1 MANTNIKARVIHK
14 HGVQANWEKATDF
27 IPMKG
32 EIVIYDTDET
42 YAYERIKIGDG
53 VTEINQLPFNIDT
66 ITDTEIDEVCG
77 ATIQSAEEVMV

>member
-1 MANTNIKARVIHK
+1 MANTNIKARVVHR
-14 HGVQANWEKATDF
+14 HGTQANWEKITDF

-32 EIVIYDTDET
+32 EIVIYDADDT

-53 VTEINQLPFNIDT
+53 VTEANQLPFNIEV
-66 ITDTEIDEVCG
+66 ITDDEIDEVCN

>member
-1 MANTNIKARVIHK
+1 MANTNINARVIHK
-14 HGVQANWEKATDF
+14 HGTQVNWEKITDF

>member
-1 MANTNIKARVIHK
+1 MANTNINARVIHK
-14 HGVQANWEKATDF
+14 HGTQVNWEKITDF

-53 VTEINQLPFNIDT
+53 VTEVNQLPFNIDT

>member
-1 MANTNIKARVIHK
+1 MDNTNIKARVIHK
-14 HGVQANWEKATDF
+14 HGTQVNWEKITDF